1 MLWIAATSL
10 LLNMADMVRLVA
22 ETVQLIGLVL
32 AETFLAWLCMTFCWD
47 DLRWGLLS
55 GALKAVRWL
64 TYI

>member
-22 ETVQLIGLVL
+22 EAVQLIGLVL
-32 AETFLAWLCMTFCWD
+32 AETFYAWLCMKFCWD
-47 DLRWGLLS
+47 DLRWGLL
-55 GALKAVRWL
+55 LKAVRWL